1 MLPRLDD
8 EDALNHEYWCRE
20 RVRGRKKMKQ
30 SQMLEESVEA
40 TGSSDAFNITGLE
53 NSMTP
58 ATLGIPAA
66 TNAKLEEPE
75 TEALIWKGVWEIN
88 RLCLGPW
95 QNGHK
100 YSRTRILN
108 HFSHMQVTSAVG
120 LQLLFR

>member
-75 TEALIWKGVWEIN
+75 TEALYGRACGRLIGCVWGRGKMVTNTLEIGSSTILAIC
-88 RLCLGPW
+88 RL
-95 QNGHK
+95 
-100 YSRTRILN
+100 
-108 HFSHMQVTSAVG
+108 QV
-120 LQLLFR
+120 L